1 MKLVALLLA
10 CGCSKPAKPVQLAT
24 VADITGEATLVA
36 GTRRVAVYGGETW
49 WQSDAGTLPIGA
61 AIAQLVRSSEAAD
74 VFLGADPIIVAGE
87 EHAETITR
95 FTPQLQPT
103 RVGLD
108 GLPSKILAL
117 GDGREAWLAHVGI
130 FDQLLFVTGTQVEAA
145 PKLALVGPPADT
157 VSPVSARLCAV
168 PKVEDIAVRANEVY
182 TLVSECNEE
191 APLRIVAYPSGRI
204 SLLPTRE
211 RLAMSFMKLAV
222 SPDGKL
228 HLIGIRNGHVYVEN
242 VLDDMVLK
250 RSMVLTPSAATRV
263 ETALYAD
270 DGAFWTLVL
279 DANNKPQILRD
290 GMLVA
295 TPSPPKALALD
306 DKLGV
311 VVLADKVLL
320 AERPGAR
327 FVIET
332 HR

>member
-10 CGCSKPAKPVQLAT
+10 CACSKPADKPVKLTAI
-24 VADITGEATLVA
+24 ADITGEATLVA

-49 WQSDAGTLPIGA
+49 WQSDAGGLPIGA
-61 AIAQLVRSSEAAD
+61 TIAQERARLGGLVD
-74 VFLGADPIIVAGE
+74 IFLGATPILVGGE
-87 EHAETITR
+87 EHHEEHLRITSSV
-95 FTPQLQPT
+95 TPIDFD
-103 RVGLD
+103 VEV
-108 GLPSKILAL
+108 SKIVTLRN
-117 GDGREAWLAHVGI
+117 GREAWLARVGI
-130 FDQLLFVTGTQVEAA
+130 VDQIVFVTGTNVEIT
-145 PKLALVGPPADT
+145 PKLPLVGPPADT
-157 VSPVSARLCAV
+157 VSPVSARLCAT
-168 PKVEDIAVRANEVY
+168 PKTEDIAVFGDEVY
-182 TLVSECNEE
+182 ALVGECNEE
-191 APLRIVAYPSGRI
+191 APLRIVAYPSGRV
-204 SLLPTRE
+204 SMLPTRE

-222 SPDGKL
+222 SRDGKL
-228 HLIGIRNGHVYVEN
+228 HLVGIRDGHVHVEN

-250 RSMVLTPSAATRV
+250 SSSVLTRFAATRV

-279 DANNKPQILRD
+279 DAYNKPQVLRD

-306 DKLGV
+306 DKFGV
-311 VVLADKVLL
+311 VVLTDKVLL